1 MYDIIPQEKKVSCF
15 GEQGGGS
22 RGKRRRNG
30 RSKLPGLRDQQAEG
44 TDSMKLLMQ
53 KQTWH
58 HRQQERTK
66 QGTVPREARKG
77 GCAAYV
83 GPRV

>member
-44 TDSMKLLMQ
+44 TDS
-53 KQTWH
+53 
-58 HRQQERTK
+58 TK
-66 QGTVPREARKG
+66 VWRWELQ
-77 GCAAYV
+77 
-83 GPRV
+83 